1 MELLVVLIE
10 KVAAN
15 GAAVVGFV
23 AFLCAVFLGGKKL
36 IEVMESQN
44 RVIAENT
51 KVIEATVRTISA
63 AASMMHTV
71 SEQFSGHDERS
82 RQLVADVG
90 ILKTQLRDM
99 ELSCQTLVD
108 KDDLG
113 RIHDRID
120 NMHKDVALMLGRS
133 DK

>member
-1 MELLVVLIE
+1 MELLVVLID
-10 KVAAN
+10 KIAAN
-15 GAAVVGFV
+15 GAAIVGFA
-23 AFLCAVFLGGKKL
+23 AFLIMVFLGGKKL
-36 IEVMESQN
+36 IEAMESQN
-44 RVIAENT
+44 KVISENT
-51 KVIEATVRTISA
+51 KVIEATVQTIRA
-63 AASMMHTV
+63 AASMMETV
-71 SEQFSGHDERS
+71 SKQFSGHDERS
-82 RQLVADVG
+82 RQLVTDVG

-120 NMHKDVALMLGRS
+120 NVHKDVALMLGRS